1 MTIYVGSTKK
11 IAVMN
16 DQPDPYYSAAQS
28 IWHTPI
34 VRYGNSPKLAQ
45 PGTNGMAVRWNMD
58 RGDIRLNNRNGTWSG
73 NVVTQFA
80 PGAVVGDVS
89 PAGLVS
95 SNFRKFT
102 NSSNYSWAD
111 SIGTVNGS
119 KDQGIPD
126 YIRLPKS
133 FGSYT
138 GNKLV
143 IDMYVTTSATGSSYN
158 TGVFV
163 EFGILYLIA
172 GAMDK
177 TATWTRVPVDGTKFE
192 SVNYGNVGSSV
203 PRYLG
208 STSKS
213 ELSVTLSTSNQYVW
227 VVPFINDSGAVTQAS
242 SEYITDIM
250 IGIKLKS

>member
-16 DQPDPYYSAAQS
+16 DQPDPYYAASQS

-34 VRYGNSPKLAQ
+34 IRYGNNPKLSQ
-45 PGTNGMAVRWNMD
+45 PGTNGMAVRWNMN
-58 RGDIRLNNRNGTWSG
+58 RGDMRLNNRNGSWSG
-73 NVVTQFA
+73 SVVTKFA
-80 PGAVVGDVS
+80 PGAAVGDAS
-89 PAGLVS
+89 PAGLIMNS
-95 SNFRKFT
+95 KKYS

-119 KDQGIPD
+119 ADQGTPD
-126 YIRLPKS
+126 YIRLPKT
-133 FGSYT
+133 FGTYT

-143 IDMYVTTSATGSSYN
+143 IDMYVTSSATGTSYN
-158 TGVFV
+158 TGVFM

-172 GAMDK
+172 GTMDK

-227 VVPFINDSGAVTQAS
+227 VVPFISDNGAVTQAS